1 MNDKNDDLNKTNHHS
16 PLASNNDNEK
26 LIIKDEI
33 LKINDLIKD
42 KFHLPKLD
50 QNIKDKFLV
59 IKKSTFELKN
69 DFQDQ
74 SLKISSS
81 IKKQEDEIYNLSEK
95 NNIKSDILENQKIL
109 IETYK
114 NNKNQLQSYTLKL
127 EKKLAEQKSSNRN
140 FLANN
145 TELKSTV
152 SRFIKHNKN
161 LQNDINRLKQVQ
173 SDSLIHK
180 SRIEEMSNQIKF
192 YQEDN
197 VRLSN
202 EIINIQKNMK

>member
-50 QNIKDKFLV
+50 QNIKDKFLD

-81 IKKQEDEIYNLSEK
+81 IKKQEDEIYNLSET

-161 LQNDINRLKQVQ
+161 IQNDIN
-173 SDSLIHK
+173 
-180 SRIEEMSNQIKF
+180 
-192 YQEDN
+192 
-197 VRLSN
+197 
-202 EIINIQKNMK
+202 